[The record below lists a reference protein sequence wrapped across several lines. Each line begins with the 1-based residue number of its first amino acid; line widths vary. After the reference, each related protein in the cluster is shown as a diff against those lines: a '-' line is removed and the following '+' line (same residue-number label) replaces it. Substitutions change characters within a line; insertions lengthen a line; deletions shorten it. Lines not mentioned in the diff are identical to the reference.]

1 MTPSTDRIYA
11 AIPKALKQGKI
22 WKIGQLV
29 SLIAVSLW
37 LNTENPE
44 ASTFLALNELIYSDL
59 NAVLL

>member
-11 AIPKALKQGKI
+11 AIPTALKQGKI

-29 SLIAVSLW
+29 SLITVSLW
-37 LNTENPE
+37 LNTENSK